1 MVRSIFYREK
11 KNMFETLENIVINY
25 LFKNCDQDEKFE
37 KKIYELSL
45 YCFIDEV
52 LFISSTKHSW
62 LCECPVYNHKFDMK
76 K

>member
-52 LFISSTKHSW
+52 LFISSTKH
-62 LCECPVYNHKFDMK
+62 F
-76 K
+76 